1 MKKNISGFET
11 STQEEYT
18 ALSKTKGVKAW
29 CIKRII
35 FITNPAAI
43 MIIFSLLLASQR
55 DRGGVSKSPA
65 LASNPQ
71 STAVKHVCQKQSF
84 ILTL

>member
-1 MKKNISGFET
+1 MHRTFDNEGE
-11 STQEEYT
+11 
-18 ALSKTKGVKAW
+18 GVKPW

-35 FITNPAAI
+35 FIANPAAI

-71 STAVKHVCQKQSF
+71 SIVVKHVCQNNRSF
-84 ILTL
+84 LHCKKIWLTIG

>member
-1 MKKNISGFET
+1 MHRTFDNEGE
-11 STQEEYT
+11 
-18 ALSKTKGVKAW
+18 GVKPW

-55 DRGGVSKSPA
+55 DRGGVS
-65 LASNPQ
+65 
-71 STAVKHVCQKQSF
+71 
-84 ILTL
+84 

>member
-1 MKKNISGFET
+1 MHRTFDNEVEGI
-11 STQEEYT
+11 
-18 ALSKTKGVKAW
+18 KAW
-29 CIKRII
+29 SIKRII

-65 LASNPQ
+65 LAFNLQ
-71 STAVKHVCQKQSF
+71 SIVVKHVCQKQSF
-84 ILTL
+84 IFTL

>member
-1 MKKNISGFET
+1 
-11 STQEEYT
+11 
-18 ALSKTKGVKAW
+18 
-29 CIKRII
+29 
-35 FITNPAAI
+35 

-71 STAVKHVCQKQSF
+71 SIVVKHFCQKQSF
-84 ILTL
+84 IFLLCKTIMAYNRLKTGFSTERINRSP

>member
-1 MKKNISGFET
+1 MHRTFDNEGE
-11 STQEEYT
+11 
-18 ALSKTKGVKAW
+18 GVKPW

-65 LASNPQ
+65 MASNPQ
-71 STAVKHVCQKQSF
+71 SIVVKHVCQKQSF
-84 ILTL
+84 IFTL

>member
-1 MKKNISGFET
+1 MKKTKSGFET
-11 STQEEYT
+11 STQDNEGE
-18 ALSKTKGVKAW
+18 GVKAW

-65 LASNPQ
+65 LASNLQ
-71 STAVKHVCQKQSF
+71 SIVVKHVCQKQSF
-84 ILTL
+84 IFTL

>member
-1 MKKNISGFET
+1 
-11 STQEEYT
+11 
-18 ALSKTKGVKAW
+18 
-29 CIKRII
+29 
-35 FITNPAAI
+35 

-71 STAVKHVCQKQSF
+71 SIVVKHVGKNNRSF
-84 ILTL
+84 LHCKTIMAYNRLKTGFSTERINRSP

>member
-1 MKKNISGFET
+1 
-11 STQEEYT
+11 
-18 ALSKTKGVKAW
+18 
-29 CIKRII
+29 
-35 FITNPAAI
+35 

-71 STAVKHVCQKQSF
+71 SIVVNSRLPKTIVHFYTVKQLW
-84 ILTL
+84 LTIG